1 MRENDNEWDPERTS
15 IVVKILLDH
24 LKMNDLIFP
33 YLATKMEEGGKPST
47 VNDFI
52 SKLMRNCKTVAHS
65 LRVIELC
72 GFKAVPR
79 YQTEKRREESQ
90 TQNSTVLSDNAMRKR
105 ITTKLTYK

>member
-52 SKLMRNCKTVAHS
+52 SKLIFFSKDILSRRISKNERYTYFIYILFLQFTIPIS
-65 LRVIELC
+65 L
-72 GFKAVPR
+72 A
-79 YQTEKRREESQ
+79 
-90 TQNSTVLSDNAMRKR
+90 
-105 ITTKLTYK
+105 